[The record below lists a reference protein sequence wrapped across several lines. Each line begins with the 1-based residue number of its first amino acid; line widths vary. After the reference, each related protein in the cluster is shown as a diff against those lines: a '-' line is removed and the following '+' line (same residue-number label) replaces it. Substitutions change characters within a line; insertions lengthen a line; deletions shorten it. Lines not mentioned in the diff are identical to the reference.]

1 MKVTAVTCI
10 PVHPGWRKN
19 WVYVKVETSEGIVG
33 WGEAYSQYDRDRAVG
48 AHVEE
53 LGRYLVGRDP
63 FQIKHF
69 TQIAFDDYAQ
79 RRGSVEF
86 YSALSGIEIAMWDI
100 CGKALE
106 QPVYNLL
113 GGPVRDKIR
122 VYANGWYY
130 KMTSAKDY
138 ADAAEKVVK
147 DGFDAIKM
155 DPLSGPWRNFI
166 SREQEEYSVEILRT
180 VRKAV
185 GPNID
190 ILLDL
195 HRRLAPMHA
204 VRLADRYA
212 EFNPYYY
219 EEPCMWENVDALAE
233 IRSKISLPVVTGEA
247 IYAKAGFRPVLDAGA
262 ADILN
267 PDVASCGGILELKE
281 IAAMAEPHYVAIS
294 PHNYN
299 STVIALAATVQASAL
314 MPNFIITE
322 YFLPF
327 VELGDEVSPNQLK
340 PVNGYIP
347 LPTAPG
353 LGVDINEDALKK
365 HAGKPFPTR
374 KLRLPADEGP

>member
-86 YSALSGIEIAMWDI
+86 FSAVSGIEMAMWDI

-185 GPNID
+185 GPDID
-190 ILLDL
+190 ILLDP

-204 VRLADRYA
+204 IRLADRYA

-247 IYAKAGFRPVLDAGA
+247 IYAKAGFRPVLDAAA

-299 STVIALAATVQASAL
+299 STVIALAATVQASAM

-353 LGVDINEDALKK
+353 LGVDINEEALKK

>member
-1 MKVTAVTCI
+1 MKVKAVTCI

-19 WVYVKVETSEGIVG
+19 WVYVKVETDDGIVG

-86 YSALSGIEIAMWDI
+86 FSAVSGIEMAMWDI

-138 ADAAEKVVK
+138 ANAAEKVVK

-166 SREQEEYSVEILRT
+166 SREQEEYSVEVLGA

-185 GPNID
+185 GPDVD

-219 EEPCMWENVDALAE
+219 EEPCMWENVEALAE

-247 IYAKAGFRPVLDAGA
+247 IYGKAGFRPVLDASA

-299 STVIALAATVQASAL
+299 STVVALAATVQASAL

-340 PVNGYIP
+340 PTNGYIP
-347 LPTAPG
+347 IPTTPG
-353 LGVDINEDALKK
+353 LGVDVNEEALKR

>member
-1 MKVTAVTCI
+1 MKVKSVQCF

-19 WVYVKVETSEGIVG
+19 WIYVKVETDDGIVG

-79 RRGSVEF
+79 RRGSLEF
-86 YSALSGIEIAMWDI
+86 YSAISGMEMAMWDI
-100 CGKALE
+100 CGKAVN

-130 KMTSAKDY
+130 KMTKASDY
-138 ADAAEKVVK
+138 AEAAEKVIK
-147 DGFDAIKM
+147 QGFTAIKM
-155 DPLSGPWRNFI
+155 DPLTGPWRNFI
-166 SREQEEYSVEILRT
+166 SREQEEYSVEVLRA
-180 VRKAV
+180 VRDAV
-185 GPNID
+185 GPDID

-212 EFNPYYY
+212 EFNPYYF
-219 EEPCMWENVDALAE
+219 EEPCMWENVEALAE
-233 IRSKISLPVVTGEA
+233 IRAKVSLPVVTGEA

-299 STVIALAATVQASAL
+299 STVVALAATVQASAM

-340 PVNGYIP
+340 PENGYIRI
-347 LPTAPG
+347 PTAPG
-353 LGVDINEDALKK
+353 LGVDVNEEALLK

-374 KLRLPADEGP
+374 KLRLPQDEGP